1 MILLTILLIILI
13 GLHVSSLR
21 FMIRNGKDM
30 EILDKIMKIKEDIF
44 LFLYPG
50 KDRDIKFYLVEG
62 TDHEHF

>member
-1 MILLTILLIILI
+1 M
-13 GLHVSSLR
+13 HVSSLR